1 MESSVEKGVWDLQD
15 IMKYF
20 GKSSTTVWHWR
31 KKGYLPKP
39 TFQMGQGPYWNSVEV
54 IEFIRKGN
62 QSTLPDGRDDR
73 ND

>member
-20 GKSSTTVWHWR
+20 GKSSTTVRHWR

-39 TFQMGQGPYWNSVEV
+39 TYQMGQRPYWDPEEVVEFLKSV
-54 IEFIRKGN
+54 
-62 QSTLPDGRDDR
+62 RDAS
-73 ND
+73 